1 MLSRIGRMD
10 RYDDDIHQHNLGRS
24 RSEAWYNLPE
34 SWTHR
39 AYHDQTLFFYKPG
52 LQRAFGGCCRGG
64 VMPLTGILGAI
75 NDWVQNIV
83 RTLGYP
89 GLGFAMFLQTVI
101 PPIPSELILPLA
113 GWLTLSDD
121 AGFTLLGVTIV
132 GAIGSLAGALVFYG
146 LGAWLD
152 ESRVRALL
160 RRYGRWFLLREK
172 NLDVAL
178 DWFDRHGDLV
188 VFFGRLVPLV
198 RSLISVPAGL
208 THMHLGKFA
217 FYTTLG
223 AAVWSFLL
231 AFAGRTL
238 GSRWDLVSEIIDP
251 YAPVIIALAVLAVLA
266 FFYTRWRKYR
276 ACKRDSQGAC

>member
-1 MLSRIGRMD
+1 
-10 RYDDDIHQHNLGRS
+10 
-24 RSEAWYNLPE
+24 
-34 SWTHR
+34 
-39 AYHDQTLFFYKPG
+39 
-52 LQRAFGGCCRGG
+52 
-64 VMPLTGILGAI
+64 MPLTALVNAI
-75 NDWVQNIV
+75 NEWVQNIV

-113 GWLTLSDD
+113 GWLTLYEDT
-121 AGFTLLGVTIV
+121 GFSLFGVTIV

-146 LGAWLD
+146 LGTRLD
-152 ESRVRALL
+152 ESRIRALL
-160 RRYGRWFLLREK
+160 RRHGRWFLLRER

-178 DWFDRHGDLV
+178 AWFDRHGDLV

-208 THMHLGKFA
+208 THMHMGKFA
-217 FYTTLG
+217 LYTTLG

-238 GSRWDLVSEIIDP
+238 GSRWDLVSEIIDR
-251 YAPVIIALAVLAVLA
+251 YQPVFIALAAGAVLA
-266 FFYTRWRKYR
+266 FIYIRWRKYT
-276 ACKRDSQGAC
+276 ACKQDSQGVC